1 VKGGERVRIGYY
13 QQLPIKSNSI
23 NQTKTKADQKTEVK
37 NVFQQMLSQEQ
48 AINNSN
54 SATRLYREEKSTENP
69 GITEEKVLSNFQVS
83 DELLYEETLN
93 DGLIELLINNLPNNL
108 VESINEKLKTDLPV
122 LSTLIGD
129 FKGSDSEEAVFM
141 LMSLFQTDFTEMNQ
155 DTLTKLKKQLEKIF
169 NVSLQIEET
178 SVESFIQAFVKKL
191 NENNHIKIAGLP
203 IAKEHDLP
211 KDVHVAQ
218 LNKPLTFHQ
227 GSSEWLNPLLQ
238 TNKNVFVQ
246 QLANHLQEFTANKL
260 ETNIGKMKE
269 NDLILTGNNMTILSL
284 PQERTPVIS
293 LNETAPK
300 SIVNQQFVQQLFEI
314 MKGSKFTQLG
324 NGQSQLIV
332 RLHPDHL
339 GSLTIKLVQE
349 NGELMAKIITSTTSA
364 KELIEAN
371 IHQIRHAIPAQN
383 ITVEKFDVLTQQ
395 QTYESFYREQQRE
408 SHEQQH
414 TRQEQH
420 NGSNQH
426 QEDEMNFKDAF
437 TVELLNLRA

>member
-54 SATRLYREEKSTENP
+54 SATHLYREEKPTENP

>member
-1 VKGGERVRIGYY
+1 
-13 QQLPIKSNSI
+13 
-23 NQTKTKADQKTEVK
+23 
-37 NVFQQMLSQEQ
+37 
-48 AINNSN
+48 
-54 SATRLYREEKSTENP
+54 
-69 GITEEKVLSNFQVS
+69 
-83 DELLYEETLN
+83 
-93 DGLIELLINNLPNNL
+93 
-108 VESINEKLKTDLPV
+108 
-122 LSTLIGD
+122 
-129 FKGSDSEEAVFM
+129 
-141 LMSLFQTDFTEMNQ
+141 
-155 DTLTKLKKQLEKIF
+155 
-169 NVSLQIEET
+169 
-178 SVESFIQAFVKKL
+178 
-191 NENNHIKIAGLP
+191 
-203 IAKEHDLP
+203 
-211 KDVHVAQ
+211 
-218 LNKPLTFHQ
+218 
-227 GSSEWLNPLLQ
+227 
-238 TNKNVFVQ
+238 
-246 QLANHLQEFTANKL
+246 
-260 ETNIGKMKE
+260 
-269 NDLILTGNNMTILSL
+269 
-284 PQERTPVIS
+284 
-293 LNETAPK
+293 
-300 SIVNQQFVQQLFEI
+300 